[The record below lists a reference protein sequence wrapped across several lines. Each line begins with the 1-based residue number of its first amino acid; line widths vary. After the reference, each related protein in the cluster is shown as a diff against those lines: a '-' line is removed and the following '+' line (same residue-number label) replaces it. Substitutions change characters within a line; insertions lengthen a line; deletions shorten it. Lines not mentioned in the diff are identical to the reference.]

1 VRPVDPR
8 FGFPLAPT
16 LQEMQDVIRE
26 CETPTKPVRFAQI
39 AQADLPPAA
48 DWPATAILVT
58 DHHCLAV
65 SMQVSGVWQWR
76 RADGGPL

>member
-1 VRPVDPR
+1 VRSVDPR

-26 CETPTKPVRFAQI
+26 CETPTKPVRLATI
-39 AQADLPPAA
+39 NQADLPPAA